1 MKNRKEL
8 ILKEIV
14 DGYIETG
21 EPISS
26 KMILDEYDLD
36 YSSATVR
43 NDMHEL
49 EEGGYLK
56 KPYTSGGRVPTVEG
70 YRYFVSW
77 LIELS
82 ELSGEEQKAVVEAYE
97 FEQQNTERLLRNTAT
112 LLANITG
119 YTGFVL
125 GPDLE
130 KREVKYFT
138 LTQLDQTHLMAILV
152 TDIGLVENRVIE
164 LDRKI
169 SREELERLNPLLA
182 DKLEGTQLKQLK
194 ELRDINLNEE
204 GWYDKL
210 TRDSFLLIRRFLRER
225 SERRLYLEGT
235 LNILGNG
242 PEEEQDPEKLRKVFD
257 FLNEKSLARITESC
271 KDEDNQITA
280 MVGLN
285 DGSSETE
292 ILPYS
297 LIIKRLASCSSSLG
311 ILGPINMD
319 YSKSFSTVQYI
330 GSRLDTLL
338 TAGK

>member
-21 EPISS
+21 EPVSS
-26 KMILDEYDLD
+26 RLILDQYDLD

-49 EEGGYLK
+49 EEDGFLK
-56 KPYTSGGRVPTVEG
+56 KPYTSGGRVPTIEG

-77 LIELS
+77 LLELS
-82 ELSGEEQKAVVEAYE
+82 ELSGEEQRAIVEAYE

-119 YTGFVL
+119 YAGFVL

-130 KREVKYFT
+130 ERKVKYFT
-138 LTQLDQTHLMAILV
+138 MTQLDKTHLMAILV

-164 LDRKI
+164 SEREITKEEVEKI
-169 SREELERLNPLLA
+169 VPLLS
-182 DKLEGTQLKQLK
+182 DRLEGLRLKKLK
-194 ELRDINLNEE
+194 DLKNLNLNEE

-210 TRDSFLLIRRFLRER
+210 TRDAFILIRNFLKER
-225 SERRLYLEGT
+225 TERRLYLEGT
-235 LNILGNG
+235 LNIIGSDS
-242 PEEEQDPEKLRKVFD
+242 EENQDTDKLKRVFNYLKED
-257 FLNEKSLARITESC
+257 KLSNITEAC
-271 KDEDNQITA
+271 KEKDNQINA
-280 MVGLN
+280 LVGIN
-285 DGSSETE
+285 DRSE

-297 LIIKRLASCSSSLG
+297 LIVKRLANCSSSLG
-311 ILGPINMD
+311 ILGPVNMD
-319 YSKSFSTVQYI
+319 YSKSFSTVQYM

-338 TAGK
+338 TAGNQN